1 MAGGLLRISKE
12 VEDAGLDNS
21 KHGGAAYPDI
31 ATAIEEATERITTP
45 KRITPATEGAGA

>member
-31 ATAIEEATERITTP
+31 TTAIDEATTS
-45 KRITPATEGAGA
+45 KRITPATDVAGA